1 MSASEIDRTL
11 VRLAHEILEKTED
24 LHRLAFIG
32 IRRRGVPLALRL
44 ADKIKSLENL
54 AIPVGFLDINLY
66 RDDLSTVS
74 EKPVHNATEITF
86 PVTGKDIIL
95 MDDVLYTG
103 RTIRAALDALFDQGR
118 PARVQLLGPNRSRL
132 ARTPHRSPL
141 CGPHGPDQRQR
152 DHRGEAPGSGP
163 ERQGAAG
170 RENLEQMPG
179 GLLGIELLE
188 RAEIE
193 GILDR
198 AKRFQPR
205 QTDSKKSDQLRGRMI
220 VNLFFEASTRT
231 RTSFEIAAKRL
242 GADAISITA
251 SASSVSKGESLV
263 DTLNTLGAMHPDA
276 IVMRHAASG
285 APHFLARYLPTPII
299 NAGDGTHEHPTQ
311 ALLDA
316 RTILDRRP
324 TLDGLRVAIIGDIA
338 HSRVARSNM
347 YLLSK
352 FGAQIVLCGPASLL
366 PPELAQLAPGI
377 SLTHKMED
385 AIRDADVIM
394 MLRVQLERQ
403 HEAAFSANEYFQFYG
418 LRLEHMGL
426 AKPDAIVMHPGP
438 INRGREISSEVADS
452 QRSVILNQVENGIAV
467 RMAVLERILG
477 N

>member
-1 MSASEIDRTL
+1 
-11 VRLAHEILEKTED
+11 
-24 LHRLAFIG
+24 
-32 IRRRGVPLALRL
+32 
-44 ADKIKSLENL
+44 
-54 AIPVGFLDINLY
+54 
-66 RDDLSTVS
+66 
-74 EKPVHNATEITF
+74 
-86 PVTGKDIIL
+86 
-95 MDDVLYTG
+95 
-103 RTIRAALDALFDQGR
+103 
-118 PARVQLLGPNRSRL
+118 
-132 ARTPHRSPL
+132 
-141 CGPHGPDQRQR
+141 
-152 DHRGEAPGSGP
+152 
-163 ERQGAAG
+163 
-170 RENLEQMPG
+170 MPG
-179 GLLGIELLE
+179 GLLGIETLD
-188 RAEIE
+188 RVEIE
-193 GILDR
+193 AILDR
-198 AKRFQPR
+198 AKSFQPQQIQNR
-205 QTDSKKSDQLRGRMI
+205 KSDLLRGRMI

-251 SASSVSKGESLV
+251 SGSSVDKGESLV

-276 IVMRHAASG
+276 IVMRHSASG

-324 TLDGLRVAIIGDIA
+324 SLEGLRVAIIGDIA

-352 FGAQIVLCGPASLL
+352 FGAEIVLCGPAPLL
-366 PPELAQLAPGI
+366 PAELTAITPGI
-377 SLTHKMED
+377 TLAHDIRK

-394 MLRVQLERQ
+394 MLRVQFERQ
-403 HEAAFSANEYFQFYG
+403 DEAAFSTSDYYRFYG
-418 LRLEHMGL
+418 LRLEHMEL

-467 RMAVLERILG
+467 RMAVLERILS

>member
-1 MSASEIDRTL
+1 M
-11 VRLAHEILEKTED
+11 
-24 LHRLAFIG
+24 
-32 IRRRGVPLALRL
+32 
-44 ADKIKSLENL
+44 
-54 AIPVGFLDINLY
+54 
-66 RDDLSTVS
+66 
-74 EKPVHNATEITF
+74 
-86 PVTGKDIIL
+86 
-95 MDDVLYTG
+95 
-103 RTIRAALDALFDQGR
+103 
-118 PARVQLLGPNRSRL
+118 
-132 ARTPHRSPL
+132 
-141 CGPHGPDQRQR
+141 
-152 DHRGEAPGSGP
+152 P
-163 ERQGAAG
+163 E
-170 RENLEQMPG
+170 
-179 GLLGIELLE
+179 GLLGIEDLTRLQVE
-188 RAEIE
+188 T
-193 GILDR
+193 ILDR
-198 AKRFQPR
+198 ARDFQPR
-205 QTDSKKSDQLRGRMI
+205 EGRPHKLDLLRGRMI

-285 APHFLARYLPTPII
+285 APHFLARYLVETPII

-324 TLDGLRVAIIGDIA
+324 TLEGLRVAIIGDIA

-366 PPELAQLAPGI
+366 PPELTQLAPNI

-403 HEAAFSANEYFQFYG
+403 DEPGFSANEYFQFYG
-418 LRLEHMGL
+418 LRLEHMSL

>member
-1 MSASEIDRTL
+1 
-11 VRLAHEILEKTED
+11 
-24 LHRLAFIG
+24 
-32 IRRRGVPLALRL
+32 
-44 ADKIKSLENL
+44 
-54 AIPVGFLDINLY
+54 
-66 RDDLSTVS
+66 
-74 EKPVHNATEITF
+74 
-86 PVTGKDIIL
+86 
-95 MDDVLYTG
+95 
-103 RTIRAALDALFDQGR
+103 
-118 PARVQLLGPNRSRL
+118 
-132 ARTPHRSPL
+132 
-141 CGPHGPDQRQR
+141 
-152 DHRGEAPGSGP
+152 
-163 ERQGAAG
+163 
-170 RENLEQMPG
+170 MPG
-179 GLLGIELLE
+179 GLLGIESLD
-188 RAEIE
+188 RVEIE
-193 GILDR
+193 AILDR
-198 AKRFQPR
+198 AKHFQPR
-205 QTDSKKSDQLRGRMI
+205 ESESRRGELRGRMI

-251 SASSVSKGESLV
+251 SGSSVDKGESLV

-285 APHFLARYLPTPII
+285 APHFLARHLPTPII

-324 TLDGLRVAIIGDIA
+324 SLEGLRAAIIGDIA

-366 PPELAQLAPGI
+366 PVELAQITPGVT
-377 SLTHKMED
+377 LTHDIRE

-403 HEAAFSANEYFQFYG
+403 HEAAFSASEYFRFYG

-467 RMAVLERILG
+467 RMAVLERILK

>member
-1 MSASEIDRTL
+1 
-11 VRLAHEILEKTED
+11 
-24 LHRLAFIG
+24 
-32 IRRRGVPLALRL
+32 
-44 ADKIKSLENL
+44 
-54 AIPVGFLDINLY
+54 
-66 RDDLSTVS
+66 
-74 EKPVHNATEITF
+74 
-86 PVTGKDIIL
+86 
-95 MDDVLYTG
+95 
-103 RTIRAALDALFDQGR
+103 
-118 PARVQLLGPNRSRL
+118 
-132 ARTPHRSPL
+132 
-141 CGPHGPDQRQR
+141 
-152 DHRGEAPGSGP
+152 
-163 ERQGAAG
+163 
-170 RENLEQMPG
+170 MPS
-179 GLLGIELLE
+179 GLLGIEPMD
-188 RAEIE
+188 RVEIE
-193 GILDR
+193 AILDR
-198 AKRFQPR
+198 AQSFQPQ
-205 QTDSKKSDQLRGRMI
+205 QTARRKSDQLRGRMI

-251 SASSVSKGESLV
+251 TASSISKGESLV
-263 DTLNTLGAMHPDA
+263 DTLNTLNAMHPDA

-285 APHFLARYLPTPII
+285 APHFLARYLVETPII

-324 TLDGLRVAIIGDIA
+324 TLEGLRVAIIGDIA

-366 PPELAQLAPGI
+366 PPELAKLAPGI
-377 SLTHKMED
+377 TLTHKMED

-418 LRLEHMGL
+418 LRLEHMSL

-467 RMAVLERILG
+467 RMAVLERVLG